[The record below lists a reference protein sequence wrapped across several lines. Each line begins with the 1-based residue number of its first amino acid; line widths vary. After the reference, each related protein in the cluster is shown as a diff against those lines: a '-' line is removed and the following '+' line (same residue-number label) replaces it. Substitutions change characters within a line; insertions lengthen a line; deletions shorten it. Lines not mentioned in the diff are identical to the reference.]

1 MQEHAHAAG
10 QGFDKFSP
18 EAESQGEEHAGR
30 GQHAHHLD
38 GFVHGVPD
46 LDVQKSRDNTK
57 GRGTGDRVAEHKDF
71 ESGEEAL
78 CRRSFR
84 LFATALP
91 VPGPE
96 SNGCQHAVDVGG
108 HEAQTG
114 HGKSLTVAGHEAHDH
129 GKPNE
134 GRVGKSHGNT
144 RDDAGAERA
153 TAQAVDREEDHEENE
168 LGCDLHKPPA
178 ALGQLFHGNLAHGVK
193 KQAGHGHIDHKD
205 AKHLPLFFI
214 ILPIMAGGVGEGA
227 IPLSIGYATL
237 LHMDQGV
244 ALGRV
249 LPMVMLGGLTAI
261 IISGCLNQLGK
272 RYPHLTGEGQLMPN
286 RANADATVSQPAFSG
301 KADVTTIASG
311 ALLAVLLYM
320 LGMLGHKLIGL
331 PAPVGMLF
339 MAVLVK
345 LCNGA
350 SPRLLEGSQVVYKFF
365 QTSVTYPI
373 LFAVGVAITPWH
385 ELVAAFT
392 VSNLL
397 VIISTVS
404 ALVATGFFV
413 GKKIGMHPIDVAI
426 VSCCQSGQGGT
437 GDVAILT
444 AGNRMS
450 LMPFAQIATRI
461 GGAINV
467 SVSLLILGNFLV

>member
-1 MQEHAHAAG
+1 MSTTDDSYVVPHNPSAAK
-10 QGFDKFSP
+10 QI
-18 EAESQGEEHAGR
+18 
-30 GQHAHHLD
+30 
-38 GFVHGVPD
+38 
-46 LDVQKSRDNTK
+46 
-57 GRGTGDRVAEHKDF
+57 
-71 ESGEEAL
+71 
-78 CRRSFR
+78 
-84 LFATALP
+84 
-91 VPGPE
+91 
-96 SNGCQHAVDVGG
+96 
-108 HEAQTG
+108 
-114 HGKSLTVAGHEAHDH
+114 SLKE
-129 GKPNE
+129 KWW
-134 GRVGKSHGNT
+134 
-144 RDDAGAERA
+144 
-153 TAQAVDREEDHEENE
+153 
-168 LGCDLHKPPA
+168 
-178 ALGQLFHGNLAHGVK
+178 
-193 KQAGHGHIDHKD
+193 HIMDTWKIGIIP
-205 AKHLPLFFI
+205 LPLFLLSGALIAIDCLGGKLPSDIVVMVATLAFFGFACGEFGKRLPVVGKMGAAAICATFI
-214 ILPIMAGGVGEGA
+214 PSALVYYGWLPDVVVESTTKFYKSTNILYLYICCIIVGSIMSMNRTTLIQGFLRIFFPMLCGEVVGMLVGMGVGIALGMEPFQIFFFLILPIMAGGVGEGA

-249 LPMVMLGGLTAI
+249 LPIVMLGSLTAI
-261 IISGCLNQLGK
+261 IIAGCLNQLGK
-272 RYPHLTGEGQLMPN
+272 RYPHLTGEGELMPD
-286 RANADATVSQPAFSG
+286 RGDKPQAQTLTTAFSG

-339 MAVLVK
+339 IAVFIKLVH
-345 LCNGA
+345 GV

-373 LFAVGVAITPWH
+373 LFAVGVAITPWE
-385 ELVAAFT
+385 ELMHACT
-392 VSNLL
+392 LNNLL
-397 VIISTVS
+397 VIVSTVS

-444 AGNRMS
+444 AGNRMT

-467 SVSLLILGNFLV
+467 SLALLVLGNFLV

>member
-1 MQEHAHAAG
+1 MSTT
-10 QGFDKFSP
+10 DDSY
-18 EAESQGEEHAGR
+18 
-30 GQHAHHLD
+30 
-38 GFVHGVPD
+38 VVPHT
-46 LDVQKSRDNTK
+46 SSATK
-57 GRGTGDRVAEHKDF
+57 
-71 ESGEEAL
+71 
-78 CRRSFR
+78 
-84 LFATALP
+84 
-91 VPGPE
+91 
-96 SNGCQHAVDVGG
+96 QI
-108 HEAQTG
+108 
-114 HGKSLTVAGHEAHDH
+114 SLKE
-129 GKPNE
+129 KWW
-134 GRVGKSHGNT
+134 
-144 RDDAGAERA
+144 
-153 TAQAVDREEDHEENE
+153 
-168 LGCDLHKPPA
+168 
-178 ALGQLFHGNLAHGVK
+178 
-193 KQAGHGHIDHKD
+193 HIMDTWKIGIIP
-205 AKHLPLFFI
+205 LPLFLLSGTLIAIDCLGGKLPSDIVVMVATLAFFGFACGEFGKRLPVVGKMGAAAICATFI
-214 ILPIMAGGVGEGA
+214 PSALVYYGWLPDVVVESTTKFYKSTNILYLYICCIIVGSIMSMNRTTLIQGFLRIFFPMLCGEVVGMLVGMGVGIALGMEPFQIFFFLILPIMAGGVGEGA

-249 LPMVMLGGLTAI
+249 LPIVMLGSLTAI
-261 IISGCLNQLGK
+261 IIAGCLNQLGK
-272 RYPHLTGEGQLMPN
+272 RYPHLTGEGELMPD
-286 RANADATVSQPAFSG
+286 RGDKPQAQTLTTAFSG

-339 MAVLVK
+339 IAVFIKLVH
-345 LCNGA
+345 GV

-373 LFAVGVAITPWH
+373 LFAVGVAITPWE
-385 ELVAAFT
+385 ELMHAFT
-392 VSNLL
+392 LNNLL
-397 VIISTVS
+397 VIVSTVS

-444 AGNRMS
+444 AGNRMT

-467 SVSLLILGNFLV
+467 SLALLVLGNFLV

>member
-1 MQEHAHAAG
+1 MSTTDDSFSVTHDPIDIQRPSLKERWWHIMDTWKIGIIPLPLFVLAGALIAIDCLGGKLPSDIVVMVATLAFFGFACGEFGKRLPIVGKLGAAAICATFIPSALVYYG
-10 QGFDKFSP
+10 LLPDVVVESTTKFYKSTNILYLYICCIIVGSIMSMNRTVLIQGFLRIFFP
-18 EAESQGEEHAGR
+18 MLCGEIVGMIV
-30 GQHAHHLD
+30 GM
-38 GFVHGVPD
+38 GVG
-46 LDVQKSRDNTK
+46 L
-57 GRGTGDRVAEHKDF
+57 
-71 ESGEEAL
+71 
-78 CRRSFR
+78 
-84 LFATALP
+84 
-91 VPGPE
+91 
-96 SNGCQHAVDVGG
+96 
-108 HEAQTG
+108 
-114 HGKSLTVAGHEAHDH
+114 
-129 GKPNE
+129 
-134 GRVGKSHGNT
+134 
-144 RDDAGAERA
+144 
-153 TAQAVDREEDHEENE
+153 
-168 LGCDLHKPPA
+168 
-178 ALGQLFHGNLAHGVK
+178 ALGLEPFQIF
-193 KQAGHGHIDHKD
+193 
-205 AKHLPLFFI
+205 FFI

-320 LGMLGHKLIGL
+320 LGMLGHKLISL

>member
-1 MQEHAHAAG
+1 MSTTDDSFSVTPESLAIQKKPLKEKWWHIMDTWKIGIIPLPLFLLAGALIAIDCVGGKLPSDIVVMVATLAFFGFACGEFGKRLPIVGKLGAAAICATFIPSAMVYYG
-10 QGFDKFSP
+10 LLPDVVVESTTKFYKSTNILYLYICCIIVGSIMSMNRTTLIQGFLRIFFP
-18 EAESQGEEHAGR
+18 MLCGEIVGMLV
-30 GQHAHHLD
+30 GM
-38 GFVHGVPD
+38 GVG
-46 LDVQKSRDNTK
+46 L
-57 GRGTGDRVAEHKDF
+57 
-71 ESGEEAL
+71 
-78 CRRSFR
+78 
-84 LFATALP
+84 
-91 VPGPE
+91 
-96 SNGCQHAVDVGG
+96 
-108 HEAQTG
+108 
-114 HGKSLTVAGHEAHDH
+114 
-129 GKPNE
+129 
-134 GRVGKSHGNT
+134 
-144 RDDAGAERA
+144 
-153 TAQAVDREEDHEENE
+153 
-168 LGCDLHKPPA
+168 
-178 ALGQLFHGNLAHGVK
+178 ALGMEPFQIF
-193 KQAGHGHIDHKD
+193 
-205 AKHLPLFFI
+205 FFI

-286 RANADATVSQPAFSG
+286 RSNGDEPAQAAPASSG
-301 KADVTTIASG
+301 KTDVTTIAAG

-320 LGMLGHKLIGL
+320 IGMLGHKLIGL

-339 MAVLVK
+339 IAVLIK
-345 LCNGA
+345 LANGV

-373 LFAVGVAITPWH
+373 LFAVGVAITPWE
-385 ELVAAFT
+385 ELVHAFT
-392 VSNLL
+392 IDNLL
-397 VIISTVS
+397 VIVSTVS

-467 SVSLLILGNFLV
+467 SVSLLVLGNFLV

>member
-1 MQEHAHAAG
+1 MSTTDDSFSVTSESLAIQKKSLKDRWWHIMDTWKIGIIPLPLFLLAGALIAVDCLGGKLPSDIVVMVATLAFFGFACGEFGKRLPIVGKLGAAAICATFIPSAMVYYG
-10 QGFDKFSP
+10 LLPDVVVESTTKFYKSSNILYLYICCIIVGSIMSMNRTTLIQGFLRIFFP
-18 EAESQGEEHAGR
+18 MLCGEIVGMLV
-30 GQHAHHLD
+30 GM
-38 GFVHGVPD
+38 GVG
-46 LDVQKSRDNTK
+46 LM
-57 GRGTGDRVAEHKDF
+57 
-71 ESGEEAL
+71 
-78 CRRSFR
+78 
-84 LFATALP
+84 
-91 VPGPE
+91 
-96 SNGCQHAVDVGG
+96 
-108 HEAQTG
+108 
-114 HGKSLTVAGHEAHDH
+114 
-129 GKPNE
+129 
-134 GRVGKSHGNT
+134 
-144 RDDAGAERA
+144 
-153 TAQAVDREEDHEENE
+153 
-168 LGCDLHKPPA
+168 LGMEPF
-178 ALGQLFHGNLAHGVK
+178 QIF
-193 KQAGHGHIDHKD
+193 
-205 AKHLPLFFI
+205 FFI

-286 RANADATVSQPAFSG
+286 RANSDEKAPAVAAG
-301 KADVTTIASG
+301 KTGLTTDVTTIAAG

-320 LGMLGHKLIGL
+320 IGMLGHKLIGL

-339 MAVLVK
+339 VAVLIK
-345 LCNGA
+345 LAHGV

-373 LFAVGVAITPWH
+373 LFAVGVAIIPWE
-385 ELVAAFT
+385 ELVHAFT
-392 VSNLL
+392 INNLL
-397 VIISTVS
+397 VIVSTVS

-467 SVSLLILGNFLV
+467 SVSLLILGNFLS

>member
-1 MQEHAHAAG
+1 MSTTDDSFSVTHDPINIQKTSLKEKWWHIMDTWKVGIIPLPLFLLAGALIAIDCLGGKLPSDIVVMVATLAFFGFACGEFGKRLPVVGKLGAAAICATFIPSALVYYG
-10 QGFDKFSP
+10 LLPDVVVESTTKFYKSTNILYLYICCIIVGSIMSMNRTTLIQGFLRIFFP
-18 EAESQGEEHAGR
+18 MLCGEIVGMLV
-30 GQHAHHLD
+30 GM
-38 GFVHGVPD
+38 GV
-46 LDVQKSRDNTK
+46 
-57 GRGTGDRVAEHKDF
+57 GM
-71 ESGEEAL
+71 
-78 CRRSFR
+78 
-84 LFATALP
+84 
-91 VPGPE
+91 
-96 SNGCQHAVDVGG
+96 
-108 HEAQTG
+108 
-114 HGKSLTVAGHEAHDH
+114 
-129 GKPNE
+129 
-134 GRVGKSHGNT
+134 
-144 RDDAGAERA
+144 
-153 TAQAVDREEDHEENE
+153 
-168 LGCDLHKPPA
+168 
-178 ALGQLFHGNLAHGVK
+178 ALGLEPFQIF
-193 KQAGHGHIDHKD
+193 
-205 AKHLPLFFI
+205 FFI

-227 IPLSIGYATL
+227 IPLSIGYAAL

-249 LPMVMLGGLTAI
+249 LPMVMLGSLTAI
-261 IISGCLNQLGK
+261 VISGCLNQLGK
-272 RYPHLTGEGQLMPN
+272 RYPHLTGEGQLMPDRGN
-286 RANADATVSQPAFSG
+286 GNGTESAALSAPSSG

-320 LGMLGHKLIGL
+320 LGMLGYKLIGL

-339 MAVLVK
+339 IAVFIKLVH
-345 LCNGA
+345 GV

-373 LFAVGVAITPWH
+373 LFAVGVAITPWN

-467 SVSLLILGNFLV
+467 SLALLFLGNFLV